1 MPQQNELLPA
11 TPGELLGNARRRQR
25 RSITEAAEYL
35 RLSVDKI
42 EAMEADQWEQIAPA
56 YCKGFARRYASFL
69 KLPDDSFET
78 ALISIAC
85 EEPPVKSVFYR
96 NNSEKASSLKSFRV
110 LTYLVGTVF
119 IVLPLV
125 LAYTHFAVRWSQDE
139 PLLVTSQPDST
150 DIGNSEL
157 PHLQANMLPAS
168 MLSAAT
174 NQAVIKAD
182 RLDIELSADS
192 WLSITDAEGRQLESN
207 LRKGGQVYSY
217 QGKPPFQLQV
227 GRVSAARVSLNGEL
241 VDLDAFTTSDVASL
255 EVGEAIHE

>member
-25 RSITEAAEYL
+25 RSISEVAKYL
-35 RLSVDKI
+35 RLGVDKI

-56 YCKGFARRYASFL
+56 YCKGFARRYANFL
-69 KLPDDSFET
+69 KLPAESFET
-78 ALISIAC
+78 ALTGIAC
-85 EEPPVKSVFYR
+85 EEVPVQSVFSKS
-96 NNSEKASSLKSFRV
+96 NSEKISSLKSFRV
-110 LTYLVGTVF
+110 LTYLVATVF

-125 LAYTHFAVRWSQDE
+125 LAYTHFVVRWSQDE
-139 PLLVTSQPDST
+139 PLLVNSQPDSA
-150 DIGNSEL
+150 GLANSQL
-157 PHLQANMLPAS
+157 AHLQANMLPAT

-174 NQAVIKAD
+174 NQAVIKVD

-192 WLSITDAEGRQLESN
+192 WLSITDAEGRQLESD

-227 GRVSAARVSLNGEL
+227 GRVSAARVRLNGEL
-241 VDLDAFTTSDVASL
+241 VDLDSFTTGDVASL
-255 EVGEAIHE
+255 EVGEAIQE